1 MTNTRM
7 DALKHADMAPI
18 RSNKRIWQYVILLN
32 LAIPIYFMLQEPVDR
47 LLPGMAA
54 LLVLGG
60 LHIRMDFIAMKHK
73 AAALLLQTLIILAL
87 GFLYHPMYVYLI
99 FLTVSAMNPLRL
111 AHHMALTALF
121 ASGLLGMMLV
131 SGHAGDWQFWFNLF
145 PPIFGGCILPYV
157 IRISTRY
164 RDMAERLQAA
174 TAQIERFAQQEERQR
189 IASELHDTLGHTLS
203 LIMLKSELTEKMI
216 GRDPVKAANEA
227 SEIRV
232 TAGTALKQMRE
243 LVTDMKAVR
252 LDEEFQH
259 ARALCAAA
267 NVALA
272 IDNRIEAEGKLTL
285 TPLQESVIAMC
296 MREALTNMVRHSHAA
311 ACRVTLEADAEAIR
325 CTIADNGIGIQDDA
339 ASSVSGNGI
348 AGIRQRLGLLEGRL
362 DFASSAGG
370 GLKLVMRVPIVRR
383 QLRKDGENE

>member
-1 MTNTRM
+1 MTETHR
-7 DALKHADMAPI
+7 DAPLHPNQQTL
-18 RSNKRIWQYVILLN
+18 RGNNRIWQYVILLN
-32 LAIPIYFMLQEPVDR
+32 LAIPIFFMLHEPIDR

-54 LLVLGG
+54 LLFLAG
-60 LHIRMDFIAMKHK
+60 LHIRMDFIAMKRK

-99 FLTVSAMNPLRL
+99 FVTVSALNPLRL
-111 AHHMALTALF
+111 AHHIVLTAVF
-121 ASGLLGMMLV
+121 AVGTLGIMLDSGR
-131 SGHAGDWQFWFNLF
+131 AGEWQFWFNLF

-157 IRISTRY
+157 IRISARY

-174 TAQIERFAQQEERQR
+174 TTQIERFAQQEERQR

-216 GRDPVKAANEA
+216 GRDPVKAAKEA
-227 SEIRV
+227 SEIRA

-243 LVTDMKAVR
+243 LVTDMQAVR
-252 LDEEFQH
+252 LDEEFEH

-272 IDNRIEAEGKLTL
+272 IDNRIEAEGRLTL

-296 MREALTNMVRHSHAA
+296 MREALTNMVRHSRAD

-325 CTIADNGIGIQDDA
+325 CTVADNGIGIPVDA
-339 ASSVSGNGI
+339 ETSGSGSGI
-348 AGIRQRLGLLEGRL
+348 TGMRQRLGLLEGRL
-362 DFASSAGG
+362 HAAANAGG
-370 GLKLVMRVPIVRR
+370 GLKLVMEVPIVRR
-383 QLRKDGENE
+383 QLRKDGESE